1 MSVNESVELAR
12 ESTWSKPGSLDEY
25 ITGLC
30 LNRTIGE
37 VNRLR
42 ETATNARAFFG
53 ASLVWNSI
61 WGADGKFNPDINSI
75 KQIIERIDGT
85 VPDKTKR
92 DGYANLIGDAIED
105 VFEYESVDQMVIYPD
120 DITIIALAK
129 VIIKV
134 STMDCGNNYQKK
146 KDRQTAIDIILK
158 RTGGKRSEPVKE
170 VASIEYVEPDWM
182 ALPKGE

>member
-30 LNRTIGE
+30 LNRTIGD

-75 KQIIERIDGT
+75 KQIIERI
-85 VPDKTKR
+85 VK
-92 DGYANLIGDAIED
+92 
-105 VFEYESVDQMVIYPD
+105 D
-120 DITIIALAK
+120 DIWSVIQQRYRASYLPFFQRLIYVLIICAF
-129 VIIKV
+129 V
-134 STMDCGNNYQKK
+134 Y
-146 KDRQTAIDIILK
+146 
-158 RTGGKRSEPVKE
+158 
-170 VASIEYVEPDWM
+170 
-182 ALPKGE
+182 